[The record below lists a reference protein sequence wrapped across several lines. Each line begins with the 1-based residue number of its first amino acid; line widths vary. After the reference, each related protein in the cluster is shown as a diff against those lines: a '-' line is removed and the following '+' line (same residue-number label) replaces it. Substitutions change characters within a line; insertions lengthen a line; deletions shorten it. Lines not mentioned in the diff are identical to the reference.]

1 MQEFFII
8 PFIVLGF
15 YGIDGFST
23 KLDKLFYFKTLILT
37 MLFLIITDNYENYGK
52 LDECLLNDTRTEY
65 DLSADVKRSKYD
77 TDKTYNTLVK
87 NECIQQK
94 QCYDKNSE
102 IKCYYRDDPTGNSMM
117 DGKDASPGKR
127 STISTVDTSDTLPN
141 DDVGEI
147 SDTTSTISSIVSD
160 KQIIISWTVYISV
173 MLIGAI
179 IIYIFSKKYRY
190 NTLIKLNNENRLP
203 FKIQQEK
210 SDYDTFQQ
218 NRPQQEQL
226 NEKQVT
232 QQKDPLAQQ
241 EDQQNELKAQREEL
255 AARPTEEAEEL
266 AARPAEEAEELAA
279 QRVEE
284 VAAQQAEEEEELAAR
299 PAEEAEEL
307 AAQRVEEVAAQQAE
321 EEEEL
326 AAQQMEELV
335 AQQAE
340 ELAAQQAEELAAQQ
354 AEETEEME
362 ELAAQQAEE
371 MEELAA
377 QQVEELAAQPAE
389 EVEELAAQQAEE
401 VEELAAQ
408 QAEEMEELAAQ
419 QLKTEIQEVTQMT
432 EARQLA
438 VQQVAQEAS
447 EAKKAYQL
455 RDLIIK
461 EQQHNPSTKLQ
472 TMVKQLSNDF
482 NQQTEEAM
490 DAQEQLEYIEIQLN
504 QEKQDVVDMKEQLQQ
519 LQQDQPQSDV
529 MQQKV
534 EEIQSSNTPVIN
546 NTNDISIGSDKTLSK
561 ELYDSIILESGQSK
575 QEIDAKLNILRN
587 NPELL
592 EPKKNT
598 ITDINKTINNLSEAD
613 ILELSNMNN
622 MSVDDVKA
630 SFARMKS

>member
-284 VAAQQAEEEEELAAR
+284 VAAQQAEEEEELAA
-299 PAEEAEEL
+299 
-307 AAQRVEEVAAQQAE
+307 
-321 EEEEL
+321 
-326 AAQQMEELV
+326 QQMEELV

-354 AEETEEME
+354 AEETEEM
-362 ELAAQQAEE
+362 
-371 MEELAA
+371 
-377 QQVEELAAQPAE
+377 
-389 EVEELAAQQAEE
+389 
-401 VEELAAQ
+401 EELAAQ

>member
-284 VAAQQAEEEEELAAR
+284 VAAQQAEEEEELAA
-299 PAEEAEEL
+299 
-307 AAQRVEEVAAQQAE
+307 
-321 EEEEL
+321 
-326 AAQQMEELV
+326 QQMEELV

-377 QQVEELAAQPAE
+377 QQVEELAAQP
-389 EVEELAAQQAEE
+389 AEE

>member
-255 AARPTEEAEEL
+255 AARPTEEA
-266 AARPAEEAEELAA
+266 
-279 QRVEE
+279 
-284 VAAQQAEEEEELAAR
+284 EELAAR